1 MCWDYL
7 TAVIEY
13 THDVTNSSDL
23 LIAHIVKHFSIK
35 CEYISV

>member
-23 LIAHIVKHFSIK
+23 LIAHIVMQK